1 MRTTEARSRYN
12 PLRVITARRNGWKMK
27 QQQNPNL
34 SFAVAAAA
42 AQEQEQRR
50 DYDADADEGL
60 SQDGNEGGAFVTQVK
75 AIVGSYLHCLGDLY
89 LIDLYSDHYGRS
101 TSTKAKEVP
110 NTFVERRPQQE
121 QEQEQ
126 EKEQEHHNYDSTA
139 LEKRTATFEE
149 SLSDTDAEL
158 SSTTV
163 KSEELTLSAAIVE
176 ESSSQNKSTCPWGKI
191 LMTTVLAGIVT
202 FVIIDFLTNKH
213 ITHGFHIFLEW
224 IEANLVAGVFA
235 FIGVYFIATI
245 CFVPGSLL
253 TLGSGFVFGSVVG
266 VGMGVALASLAVFVG
281 DSLGS
286 VVAFCLA
293 RYILRDCVRDRL
305 VMKYTVVEAINEA
318 VQKNGFK
325 IFFLLRVSSVVPCV
339 AINYIAGVT
348 GISLKNYTLAL
359 VGAML
364 PSTVLFCFIG
374 ASAGAAGPEG
384 GVSQPITI
392 ASLAVGI
399 VLAFVVVLIVSYY
412 AKKEFNKIIGQ
423 KQHTERAEAEG
434 GESYE
439 NEEEIEE
446 GGKFTDEEE
455 GACHNQIF
463 GL

>member
-1 MRTTEARSRYN
+1 
-12 PLRVITARRNGWKMK
+12 MK

-34 SFAVAAAA
+34 SLAVAVAAAA

-101 TSTKAKEVP
+101 TSTKEVP
-110 NTFVERRPQQE
+110 NTVVERLPQKQE
-121 QEQEQ
+121 QEQGQ
-126 EKEQEHHNYDSTA
+126 GHYNDSIP

-149 SLSDTDAEL
+149 SLSETAEA
-158 SSTTV
+158 SSMTGQ
-163 KSEELTLSAAIVE
+163 SEEPALISAAIVE
-176 ESSSQNKSTCPWGKI
+176 ESSQSKSTCPWGKL
-191 LMTTVLAGIVT
+191 LMATVLAGIVT
-202 FVIIDFLTNKH
+202 FVVIDFLTNKH

-224 IEANLVAGVFA
+224 IETNLLSGVFA

-245 CFVPGSLL
+245 CFVPGGILCM
-253 TLGSGFVFGSVVG
+253 GGGFVFGSAVG
-266 VGMGVALASLAVFVG
+266 VGLGVALASLAVFVG

-286 VVAFCLA
+286 IVAFCLG
-293 RYILRDCVRDRL
+293 RYFLRDCVRDRL
-305 VMKYTVVEAINEA
+305 VKKYKVVEAINEA

-325 IFFLLRVSSVVPCV
+325 IFFLLHLSPVVPNV

-348 GISLKNYTLAL
+348 GISLKDYTCAL
-359 VGAML
+359 VCGMM
-364 PSTVLFCFIG
+364 PGTVLFCFIG
-374 ASAGAAGPEG
+374 ASAGAAGPEE
-384 GVSQPITI
+384 GVSQPMTI

-399 VLAFVVVLIVSYY
+399 VLAFAVVLLVSYY

-434 GESYE
+434 GGSYD
-439 NEEEIEE
+439 NEGKKKKKKE
-446 GGKFTDEEE
+446 GSCSPMRRRDHAIVGS
-455 GACHNQIF
+455 QRV
-463 GL
+463 